1 VNDEYQHIIN
11 SAIIILASGNSSR
24 LGHPKQLLK
33 YKNQT
38 LLRHAANTALATGM
52 RPVLVVLGADR
63 ETFKDELSG
72 TEVNIVVNNE
82 WNEGMASS
90 IRSGIKELQDN
101 FPSVDGAIIMV
112 CDQPFVHKDLLIQ
125 LLETQKKS
133 GKPVVAA
140 YYEGVK
146 GTPVLFH
153 HRWFP
158 ELMALTGDKGA
169 RKILEKNPLLIETI
183 PFPEGKLDIDTESD
197 YKELEKW

>member
-1 VNDEYQHIIN
+1 MNEEYQHITN
-11 SAIIILASGNSSR
+11 SAIIILAGGNSSR

-38 LLRHAANTALATGM
+38 LLKHAADTALATGI
-52 RPVLVVLGADR
+52 RPVLVILGADR
-63 ETFKDELSG
+63 DTFKEELSG

-90 IRSGIKELQDN
+90 IRAGIKELQAN
-101 FPSVDGAIIMV
+101 FPTVDGAIIMV
-112 CDQPFVHKDLLIQ
+112 CDQPFVHKGLLNQ
-125 LLETQKKS
+125 LLEIQKET
-133 GKPVVAA
+133 GKPMVAA

-153 HRWFP
+153 HRLFP

-169 RKILEKNPLLIETI
+169 RKILEKNPLLVETI

-197 YKELEKW
+197 FKELEKW